1 MQTKI
6 RPFYFIQAMRLLD
19 PRQRL
24 AFTGIWLLKTIVGI
38 SDLALAGLLYALFL
52 VLQQGHVLHSR
63 SPLDRLLPS
72 SFEGLALCCL
82 AVMVFRLVGDIVSGR
97 WLTGFSQSLY
107 TRFLLSIVDHY
118 AAMPWANYVQRHR
131 SELLKHCLTT
141 SLDAAYTYQLLVE
154 LLSSGAVIVCLVG
167 ALAWT
172 APVPAFVIALIIGCL
187 LVAQGQLVRM
197 FLERAAASRES
208 HYRRLQIVVAETLQ
222 VQKEIRIYQASAFF
236 RSRIQKHVEEVCAG
250 NATLGNL
257 PQMSRAFVENGAMMA
272 FVVMFLILH
281 KSSNVAHLISM
292 LIFFSVVARRMLP
305 NIAQVLMITGQ
316 LGGALHNTRIL
327 ESELCHGRELARPSM
342 HAAPASTPVLTLENV
357 SFAYRQDH
365 PVLRN
370 INLDI
375 QPGEVVVLQSPS
387 GSGKSSLLNLVC
399 GLIHPT
405 SGAIGIGYNCKIA
418 CVPQEVV
425 ILDGSIR
432 ENVVFG
438 SLVQDD
444 QRVLAALRTA
454 QLADFVLSL
463 PEGLDTRTGDN
474 GVFLSGGQR
483 QRLAIARALLQR
495 PSLLLLDEATAGLD
509 AGNELKLFK
518 SLRQTVPEL
527 AILFV
532 THRAYNLIG
541 ADRVIHLQDGGL
553 IEEVIGLGAV
563 S

>member
-1 MQTKI
+1 
-6 RPFYFIQAMRLLD
+6 
-19 PRQRL
+19 
-24 AFTGIWLLKTIVGI
+24 
-38 SDLALAGLLYALFL
+38 
-52 VLQQGHVLHSR
+52 
-63 SPLDRLLPS
+63 
-72 SFEGLALCCL
+72 
-82 AVMVFRLVGDIVSGR
+82 
-97 WLTGFSQSLY
+97 
-107 TRFLLSIVDHY
+107 
-118 AAMPWANYVQRHR
+118 
-131 SELLKHCLTT
+131 
-141 SLDAAYTYQLLVE
+141 
-154 LLSSGAVIVCLVG
+154 
-167 ALAWT
+167 
-172 APVPAFVIALIIGCL
+172 
-187 LVAQGQLVRM
+187 M